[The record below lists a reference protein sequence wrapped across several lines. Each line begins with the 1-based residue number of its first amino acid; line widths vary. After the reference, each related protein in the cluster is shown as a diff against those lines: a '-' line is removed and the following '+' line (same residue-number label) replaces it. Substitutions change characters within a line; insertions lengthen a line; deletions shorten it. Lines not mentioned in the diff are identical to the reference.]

1 MKFLAILTEILR
13 SNFTSV
19 LISHKSS
26 TFARI
31 MRTDF
36 GQVVLLKKAWSVR
49 SVAMLCRG
57 RAGGQAGH

>member
-36 GQVVLLKKAWSVR
+36 GQVVLLKAWSVR
-49 SVAMLCRG
+49 RVAMLCRG